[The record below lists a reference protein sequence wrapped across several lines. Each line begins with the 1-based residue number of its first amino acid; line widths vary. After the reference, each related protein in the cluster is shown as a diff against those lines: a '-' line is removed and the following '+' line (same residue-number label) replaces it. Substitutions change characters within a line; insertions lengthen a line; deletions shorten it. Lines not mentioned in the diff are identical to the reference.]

1 MTGSHTKKFLFFH
14 VYKVAGC
21 SLVSALASSAEFKAE
36 NSHLE
41 PRELLA
47 DPEGK
52 KMFEEYYTFAF
63 VRNPW
68 DWQVSL
74 YEYMKGEPNHYQ
86 HELTLS
92 QTFDEYIEWRVSD
105 HDLGR
110 GTNLQSQY
118 SFLSDDGSEKAPISL
133 DFIGRFETINQD
145 FNELRLRLGIHGEL
159 PHINKSERKKDYRDY
174 YSNKSRDQIAEAAQ
188 IDIGTFG
195 YEF

>member
-14 VYKVAGC
+14 LYKVAGC

-36 NSHLE
+36 NPHLE

-52 KMFEEYYTFAF
+52 KMFDEYYTFAF

-74 YEYMKGEPNHYQ
+74 YEYTKGEPNHFQ
-86 HELTLS
+86 HELISS
-92 QTFDEYIEWRVSD
+92 QTFDEYIEWRVQ
-105 HDLGR
+105 GN
-110 GTNLQSQY
+110 NLQSQY
-118 SFLSDDGSEKAPISL
+118 SFLSDDGSDKAPVSL
-133 DFIGRFETINQD
+133 DFIGKFETLNHD
-145 FNELRLRLGIHGEL
+145 FNELRLRLGINGEL
-159 PHINKSERKKDYRDY
+159 PHINKSKREKNYRDY